1 MEKEADARAYLELH
15 SDDQCQ
21 HVLLNHDV
29 ERRCRFVGNDEFR
42 PAHGGKRDSNTLAH
56 AARKLMRESGKH
68 RSRKVKAFEMPVH
81 DVEELDL
88 VELHM
93 WKGEILERFADPADR
108 VEHIH

>member
-1 MEKEADARAYLELH
+1 MEKEDHGRAYLAMHFEY
-15 SDDQCQ
+15 QCQ
-21 HVLLNHDV
+21 RVLLNHDV

-42 PAHGGKRDSNTLAH
+42 PAHGGKGDSNTLAH

-93 WKGEILERFADPADR
+93 WKGEILEGFADR
-108 VEHIH
+108 